1 MHFAVIFYFAQK
13 GGIVLSDLYNR
24 IKNLCKEAGFKNVT
38 ELCRVAGI
46 PRSSLSELNMGRSET
61 LSYPTLQKIATAC
74 HVTVE
79 EITSGEKEKP
89 ANEGELDKKA
99 TIINAVDKI
108 DGDEFWE
115 ILDELRARP
124 EMRMLFHSAKGAT
137 ADQLKAIAQMIDGF
151 KG

>member
-1 MHFAVIFYFAQK
+1 M
-13 GGIVLSDLYNR
+13 SDLYNR
-24 IKNLCKEAGFKNVT
+24 IKDLCKEAGFKNVT

-61 LSYPTLQKIATAC
+61 LSYPTLQKIATVC

-79 EITSGEKEKP
+79 EITSGEKEIP
-89 ANEGELDKKA
+89 PINGELNKEA
-99 TIINAVDKI
+99 SIESAVGSRDA
-108 DGDEFWE
+108 DEIFE

-151 KG
+151 KN